1 MTNAEQIIIQT
12 VVTEKATM
20 ATSTHNCYTFKVST
34 GSNKISVAQAI
45 EQVFPK
51 VKVTDVRIMNVH
63 PKAKRSRH
71 RRGQTTFKQGY
82 KKALVT
88 LKAGHS
94 IDLV

>member
-1 MTNAEQIIIQT
+1 MTNAEKIIVET

-20 ATSTHNCYTFKVST
+20 ATSNTNTYTFKVSP

-51 VKVTDVRIMNVH
+51 VNVTSVRIINVH
-63 PKAKRSRH
+63 PKVKRSRQ
-71 RRGQTTFKQGY
+71 RRGQTVAKPGY

-88 LKAGHS
+88 LKAGQT